1 MLTEETLEELL
12 GLTKQERKLFT
23 VRNSKKARRL
33 IFNSSVK
40 KGLEVVLIPAPPEY
54 DEHVLELLALHAVL
68 GLKRGV
74 ALVVLRKLGDFGIR
88 HGV

>member
-1 MLTEETLEELL
+1 MREEQSEV
-12 GLTKQERKLFT
+12 GLWPGADDIEQVAIALVVLAVGHAPCRHLKE
-23 VRNSKKARRL
+23 
-33 IFNSSVK
+33 
-40 KGLEVVLIPAPPEY
+40 GLEVVLIPAPPEH